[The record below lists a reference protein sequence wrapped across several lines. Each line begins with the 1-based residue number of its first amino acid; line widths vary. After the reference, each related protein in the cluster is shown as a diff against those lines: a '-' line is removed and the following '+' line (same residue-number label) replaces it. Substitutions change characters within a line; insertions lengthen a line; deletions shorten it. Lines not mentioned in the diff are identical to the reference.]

1 MRIVVCAKVIGGELN
16 PFDECALEEALRIP
30 NSEVT
35 LLSMCPPTAKDK
47 LLSLTRL
54 GVKRAIL
61 LCDPA
66 FAGSDTLATAYI
78 LSTQLK
84 KMEYDLILCGRQTTD
99 GDTAQVGPC
108 LATMLGIGLITNV
121 MKINSLDGGVD
132 CVTRLGDEK
141 CALPALLTVER
152 INNLRF
158 PSIRSK
164 LGEVEIRSNESLGA
178 DPARCGLG
186 GSPTKVLRTF
196 ENTSGRRKCTYLKPE
211 ELAPLLKSLPRK
223 ERVEE
228 AEVSAASARLEQ
240 VWAIGKEVAKK
251 AESLADEVI
260 LISDTTDVDPYAL
273 AERAKKERPRV
284 ILWNADLLGRRNAP
298 ILSALLNTGLC
309 ADCTALETDGERLLM
324 YRPAKSGNIIAK
336 IECRTLPQMAT
347 VRIETPSDD
356 VIVSGGRGVAHQLDR
371 LKELAQRLG
380 AELCSS
386 RALVD
391 ADLAPYEMQVGL
403 TGKNVSPRVY
413 LAVGIS
419 GAVRHTCAIE
429 GAETVIAINPDK
441 DAPIFDCA
449 DYGIVAALD
458 EIPIEELSL

>member
-1 MRIVVCAKVIGGELN
+1 MKIIVCAKIINGELN

-30 NSEVT
+30 GAEVN
-35 LLSMCPPTAKDK
+35 LLSMCPPTAKEK

-54 GVKRAIL
+54 GAKKAIL

-78 LSTQLK
+78 LSTQLR

-108 LATMLGIGLITNV
+108 LATLLGISLITNV
-121 MKINSLDGGVD
+121 MKIKSLDGVAE
-132 CVTRLGDEK
+132 CTTRLGEESAK
-141 CALPALLTVER
+141 LPALLTVER

-164 LGEVEIRSNESLGA
+164 LGEVEIINNAVLGA
-178 DPARCGLG
+178 DAQKCGLG
-186 GSPTKVLRTF
+186 GSPTKVLKTF
-196 ENTSGRRKCTYLKPE
+196 ENTSGRRKCKWIAPE
-211 ELAPLLKSLPRK
+211 ELKSVLAQLPKEVVKAEAPADSEIKLDS
-223 ERVEE
+223 
-228 AEVSAASARLEQ
+228 
-240 VWAIGKEVAKK
+240 VWAIGKEVAQK
-251 AESLADEVI
+251 AKAIAKEVI
-260 LISDTTDVDPYAL
+260 LISDTTDVDPFAL
-273 AERAKKERPRV
+273 AERAKAENPQV
-284 ILWNADLLGRRNAP
+284 ILWNADLLGRKNAP
-298 ILSALLNTGLC
+298 VLSALLQTGLC

-336 IECRTLPQMAT
+336 IECRTRPQMAT
-347 VRIETPSDD
+347 VRISTPSDD
-356 VIVSGGRGVAHQLDR
+356 IIVSGGKGIAQQTER
-371 LKELAQRLG
+371 LKEFANTLG
-380 AELCSS
+380 AELCAS

-391 ADLAPYEMQVGL
+391 MELAPYERQVGL

-413 LAVGIS
+413 IAVGIS

-429 GAETVIAINPDK
+429 GAQTVIAINPDK

-449 DYGIVAALD
+449 DYGILARFE
-458 EIPIEELSL
+458 EIEF

>member
-1 MRIVVCAKVIGGELN
+1 MKIIVCAKIIGGELN

-30 NSEVT
+30 GAEVT

-47 LLSLTRL
+47 LLTLTRL
-54 GVKRAIL
+54 GVKKAIL
-61 LCDPA
+61 LCDPV
-66 FAGSDTLATAYI
+66 FVGSDTLATAYI
-78 LSTQLK
+78 LSKQIQ

-121 MKINSLDGGVD
+121 MKLQRLDTRIVCD
-132 CVTRLGDEK
+132 TRLGEE
-141 CALPALLTVER
+141 AASLPALLTVER

-164 LGEVEIRSNESLGA
+164 MGEVEILTNQDLGA
-178 DPARCGLG
+178 DPTRCGLS
-186 GSPTKVLRTF
+186 GSPTKVLKTF
-196 ENTSGRRKCTYLKPE
+196 ENVSGRRKCKRITPE
-211 ELAPLLKSLPRK
+211 ELSEVLKNLPAQSKKVPLSESPVKLKSL
-223 ERVEE
+223 
-228 AEVSAASARLEQ
+228 
-240 VWAIGKEVAKK
+240 WAVGKEVAEKGK
-251 AESLADEVI
+251 ALADEVI
-260 LISDTTDVDPYAL
+260 LISETTDVDPYAL
-273 AERAKKERPRV
+273 AERAKREKPSV

-298 ILSALLNTGLC
+298 ILSALLQTGLC
-309 ADCTALETDGERLLM
+309 ADCTALETDGEKLLM

-356 VIVSGGRGVAHQLDR
+356 IIVSAGKGVAAEFDR
-371 LKELAQRLG
+371 IKDLAKTLG
-380 AELCSS
+380 AEVCAS

-391 ADLAPYEMQVGL
+391 AGIAPYEMQVGL

-413 LAVGIS
+413 IAIGIS

-429 GAETVIAINPDK
+429 NAGTVIAINPDK

-449 DYGIVAALD
+449 DYGILANFE
-458 EIPIEELSL
+458 EIIF

>member
-1 MRIVVCAKVIGGELN
+1 MKIIVCVKVIGGELN

-30 NSEVT
+30 GAEVT
-35 LLSMCPPTAKDK
+35 LLSMCPPAAKEK
-47 LLSLTRL
+47 LLTLTRL
-54 GVKRAIL
+54 GVKKAIL
-61 LCDPA
+61 LCDPV

-78 LSTQLK
+78 LSKAIEKL
-84 KMEYDLILCGRQTTD
+84 EYDLILCGRQTTD

-121 MKINSLDGGVD
+121 MKLRSIGEKID
-132 CVTRLGDEK
+132 CVTRLGEES
-141 CALPALLTVER
+141 ATLPALLTVER

-164 LGEVEIRSNESLGA
+164 LGEVEVLNNQVIGA
-178 DPARCGLG
+178 DPARCGLS
-186 GSPTKVLRTF
+186 GSPTKVLKTF
-196 ENTSGRRKCTYLKPE
+196 ENTSGRRKCKWITPKDLDGVLKNLPTVSE
-211 ELAPLLKSLPRK
+211 KTPSAESPVKLKSL
-223 ERVEE
+223 
-228 AEVSAASARLEQ
+228 
-240 VWAIGKEVAKK
+240 WAIGKEVAEKGK
-251 AESLADEVI
+251 ALADEVI
-260 LISDTTDVDPYAL
+260 LISETTDVDPYAL
-273 AERAKKERPRV
+273 AERAKAEKPSV

-298 ILSALLNTGLC
+298 ILSALLQTGLC
-309 ADCTALETDGERLLM
+309 ADCTALETDGEKLLM

-356 VIVSGGRGVAHQLDR
+356 VIVSGGKGVAGEFER
-371 LKELAQRLG
+371 VKEFAKKLG
-380 AELCSS
+380 GEVCAS

-391 ADLAPYEMQVGL
+391 MNIAPYEMQVGL

-413 LAVGIS
+413 IAVGIS

-429 GAETVIAINPDK
+429 NAGTVIAINPDK

-449 DYGIVAALD
+449 DYGILAKFE
-458 EIPIEELSL
+458 EIDM

>member
-1 MRIVVCAKVIGGELN
+1 M
-16 PFDECALEEALRIP
+16 
-30 NSEVT
+30 
-35 LLSMCPPTAKDK
+35 
-47 LLSLTRL
+47 
-54 GVKRAIL
+54 
-61 LCDPA
+61 
-66 FAGSDTLATAYI
+66 
-78 LSTQLK
+78 
-84 KMEYDLILCGRQTTD
+84 
-99 GDTAQVGPC
+99 
-108 LATMLGIGLITNV
+108 
-121 MKINSLDGGVD
+121 
-132 CVTRLGDEK
+132 
-141 CALPALLTVER
+141 
-152 INNLRF
+152 
-158 PSIRSK
+158 
-164 LGEVEIRSNESLGA
+164 
-178 DPARCGLG
+178 
-186 GSPTKVLRTF
+186 
-196 ENTSGRRKCTYLKPE
+196 
-211 ELAPLLKSLPRK
+211 
-223 ERVEE
+223 
-228 AEVSAASARLEQ
+228 
-240 VWAIGKEVAKK
+240 AKK